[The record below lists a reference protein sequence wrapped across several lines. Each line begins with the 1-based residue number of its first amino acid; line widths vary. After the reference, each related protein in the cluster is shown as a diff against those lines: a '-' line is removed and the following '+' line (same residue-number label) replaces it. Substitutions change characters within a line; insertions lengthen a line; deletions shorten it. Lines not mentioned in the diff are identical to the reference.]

1 MKRRKLAFVVLG
13 AVVLSSLATWFA
25 STQIRSPAEIAARA
39 APPSASPILVPVEQ
53 RVLATKIVS
62 RGTGSYGSPQDLS
75 IPRSALKPGAQVV
88 TSLPTTGAVI
98 TAGTVLL
105 TVSGRPTF
113 VLDGAQ
119 PSYRDL
125 GPGMSGADVR
135 QLEAALR
142 RLGLNP
148 GAVDGRYDQA
158 TAGAV
163 TALYH
168 RRGFEPAI
176 ASSEQ
181 VQAAQSKQSTVINGA
196 IAQAGV
202 QVPADE
208 VIFVASTP
216 LRVNKIDAKLG
227 AEPRGALVS
236 ATNSDVSVSGALPVE
251 QANLVKP
258 GADVLIDEP
267 ALGIKATGTISR
279 VAANPGTD
287 GADGFHVAFEV
298 SVSRPPAALVGASV
312 RLTIPIKSTKK
323 STLTVPVAALSL
335 GSDGASRVQRSVAG
349 NITLVRVQAGLSA
362 EGFVAVTPIQ
372 GDLKAGDLVVVG
384 IGSSNT
390 VVK

>member
-148 GAVDGRYDQA
+148 GAVAGRYDQA